1 MYQVLYVSKALMA
14 KELYSIG
21 NKNLQ
26 VEERMLNVGLLRV
39 FPEWNAEGSNVEEIW
54 DEIIGLVSY

>member
-1 MYQVLYVSKALMA
+1 MA

-26 VEERMLNVGLLRV
+26 VEEWMLNVGLLRV

-54 DEIIGLVSY
+54 DEVIGLVSY